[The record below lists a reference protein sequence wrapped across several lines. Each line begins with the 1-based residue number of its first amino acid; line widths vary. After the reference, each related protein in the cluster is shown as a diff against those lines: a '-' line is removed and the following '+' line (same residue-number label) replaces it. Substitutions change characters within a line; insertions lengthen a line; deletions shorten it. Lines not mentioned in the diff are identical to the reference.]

1 MRAIT
6 VEPVNPLSN
15 PTSLSISTGTT
26 IPATARYII
35 RLTATVE
42 TQLSGRSGKSNLI
55 QNEGANNVTIYPVGG
70 SPSFTLSPGYECR
83 LTWDAT
89 QNKHEVQQPQLIGGS
104 GTVDT
109 SLSAVSTNPVTNA
122 AITTKFNSITDGT
135 AVVKATGVGATDKA
149 ALEAACDNY
158 KYVLIDDRDSPLVL
172 NSGGPVYCHESIIR
186 PFRDRANIQLSN
198 STNLQFGEYY
208 TTSTFTTNWN
218 SFTVSSDKSSV
229 NCAGLTNVAVGDC
242 LIFTSGDQITDM
254 APHHASGYQY
264 PGEIALV
271 RKIDGTTYYLEKPL
285 VETYSTSPKCA
296 LLSRTNASGSVKKLS
311 VDCGIE
317 DITFEGSNNSASDAN
332 AVLFYSC
339 LRPRAKRLNTEA
351 AGKLGFYLSLK
362 PRVSDIEIPYQ
373 VLANSTYG
381 IAVGWC
387 DEGIFER
394 INGSDC
400 RHVWTCGGALGP
412 GTPTR
417 YGTNKDNVVRDS
429 IANMSGK
436 DAASNSSIAWDTHSE
451 AYRTRFE
458 RVTAVLG
465 ATTATTAYGFN
476 DRGRY
481 TRYDGCRVIGNKTL
495 PHTGWLLVSAFHPE
509 VVNCS
514 MVGGACAVRTDTS
527 DYAVAGGGR
536 VNCTSVTVEDST
548 FTDLKNEAIIFN
560 MGAGHRA
567 RRVTARRVGSSAT
580 GLFGAVRSC
589 IAFYDQDALGLSDCA
604 VEDCVLPKDENL
616 YSVGIGP
623 LTRASLSLLNNQTDG
638 YGDES
643 IGLNRTL
650 TEAPTIEAVYANQQR
665 NRDRRMYVN
674 DTAHGYTTADIGK
687 PIDTSLNIYD
697 DTAALVPIMGILTDV
712 IDANWFVLALPGQ
725 YVNLADSIL
734 TGSYNPAS
742 DGRVLYWDASAG
754 KMTKT
759 KPGDSHASA
768 PVMLQVGS
776 YFDSKIRARIVAE

>member
-1 MRAIT
+1 MRAIPC
-6 VEPVNPLSN
+6 EPVSPFAN
-15 PTSLSISTGTT
+15 PTLLTLSTGTT
-26 IPATARYII
+26 IPSTARYII
-35 RLTATVE
+35 RANPTADV
-42 TQLSGRSGKSNLI
+42 QLSGRSGMSNLI
-55 QNEGANNVTIYPVGG
+55 QNEGAYNISVYPVG
-70 SPSFTLSPGYECR
+70 SSSFTLPPGYECR
-83 LTWDAT
+83 LTWDAS
-89 QNKHEVQQPQLIGGS
+89 QAKHEVQPPVISSGS
-104 GTVDT
+104 GTVD
-109 SLSAVSTNPVTNA
+109 SALNISSDNA
-122 AITTKFNSITDGT
+122 VKNSVITAAFNAITSGT

-149 ALEAACDNY
+149 NLEAACDNY

-172 NSGGPVYCHESIIR
+172 DTNGAVYCHDAIIK
-186 PFRDRANIQLSN
+186 PFRDRANIRLSN
-198 STNLQFGEYY
+198 STFIQFGEYY

-229 NCAGLTNVAVGDC
+229 VCAGLTNVAVGDC
-242 LIFTSGDQITDM
+242 LIFTSSDQITSM
-254 APHHASGYQY
+254 GPHHDNGYQY

-285 VETYSTSPKCA
+285 VETYATSPKCA

-317 DITFEGSNNSASDAN
+317 DITFEGSNNTAADAS

-351 AGKLGFYLSLK
+351 AGKIGFYLSLK

-381 IAVGWC
+381 IVIGWC
-387 DEGIFER
+387 DEGVFKN

-400 RHVWTCGGALGP
+400 RHVWSCGGALGP

-417 YGTNKDNVVRDS
+417 YGTNKDNVIRDS

-481 TRYDGCRVIGNKTL
+481 TRYDDCRVIGDKTL
-495 PHTGWLLVSAFHPE
+495 PHTGWLFVSAFHPE
-509 VVNCS
+509 MTNCS
-514 MVGGACAVRTDTS
+514 MRGGACAVRTDTS
-527 DYAVAGGGR
+527 DYAVAGGSR

-560 MGAGHRA
+560 MGSGHRA

-589 IAFYDQDALGLSDCA
+589 IAFYDQDALGLSDCG
-604 VEDCVLPKDENL
+604 VEDCILPKDENL
-616 YSVGIGP
+616 YSIGIGP
-623 LTRASLSLLNNQTDG
+623 LTRASLSLRNNQTDG
-638 YGDES
+638 YGNES

-650 TEAPTIEAVYANQQR
+650 TEAPTIEVTYANLQR
-665 NRDRRMYVN
+665 NRDARLYIN

-687 PIDTSLNIYD
+687 PIGQDMNVYD

-712 IDANWFVLALPGQ
+712 IDANWFVLAMPGQ
-725 YVNLADSIL
+725 HIELSDSIL
-734 TGSYNPAS
+734 PGSYDPIS
-742 DGRVLYWDASAG
+742 EGRVLYWDASTG
-754 KMTKT
+754 DMVKT

-768 PVMLQVGS
+768 PSMLHVGS
-776 YFDSKIRARIVAE
+776 HFDSKIRARIIAA